1 MLLRINKQT
10 IKYALSWLYPSNLLR
25 PLGAK
30 KLPILCYHSVNDKK
44 NTESKPLS
52 LKDFEDHLA
61 YLSHKYQVVPLRE
74 LVYILLSDKPA
85 PNNIVAITFDDGYRD
100 NYELALPLLEK
111 YKCHATFFLV
121 SGFIDGK
128 VDLNGQAGFEAMSWE
143 QAKVPSHSPYAEIGA
158 HSETHEILSTL
169 SEKELIQEIRGSKT
183 RLEN

>member
-1 MLLRINKQT
+1 M
-10 IKYALSWLYPSNLLR
+10 IKKIRKVS
-25 PLGAK
+25 
-30 KLPILCYHSVNDKK
+30 
-44 NTESKPLS
+44 LS

-100 NYELALPLLEK
+100 NYELASIGK

-143 QAKVPSHSPYAEIGA
+143 QAEKVLANSPYAEIGA
-158 HSETHEILSTL
+158 HSETHETLSTL
-169 SEKELIQEIRGSKT
+169 FRERTYPGDK
-183 RLEN
+183 RLKDSIGKKN